1 MIAESRLKTPSPSRR
16 LCTRAGI
23 ATLKIIL
30 LIPVVITLLVMVL
43 EVANLWI
50 ARVEF
55 ENALES
61 AALAAA
67 KDWGDDHGAS
77 GTLTPR
83 EVGNEFAKSNT
94 VRKTGVNLSSIDP
107 SLNYDNSDPVNNPN
121 QNTTYPN
128 GVLLF
133 GAITDLDPQV
143 IFNAAVQPACGGGG
157 SLLFDVSEQG
167 NTGLDHAWGISFRA
181 TDDPTVNANLRVDRI
196 VIDLD
201 PSGTGTG
208 RFNFTSTAPVLSD
221 NSPQPAVRDSSSTDQ
236 DDNFGFD
243 LAPAAPVTQIAFTPT
258 TGTPTQLEI
267 TFSGSGSDAGF
278 SPGDRFRFGALVE
291 TLQGG
296 TYQQADGDDIGQL
309 SAKVSVYFSNGGV
322 PIATPSEGF
331 YFDNMT
337 RGLDGSNDCFNPA
350 TPFTDPLGNLHVLVH
365 GRQIAD
371 LPCPPTSSASNNGQ
385 SFVEVDGQAQTR
397 KFAVKVQGQ
406 IEVPMVISELFGCDF
421 GPFTI
426 QAEATAYYNCEE
438 RRPCLIRV
446 DQTLNVAPGS

>member
-1 MIAESRLKTPSPSRR
+1 MKTPSPSRR

-143 IFNAAVQPACGGGG
+143 IFNA
-157 SLLFDVSEQG
+157 
-167 NTGLDHAWGISFRA
+167 
-181 TDDPTVNANLRVDRI
+181 
-196 VIDLD
+196 
-201 PSGTGTG
+201 
-208 RFNFTSTAPVLSD
+208 
-221 NSPQPAVRDSSSTDQ
+221 
-236 DDNFGFD
+236 
-243 LAPAAPVTQIAFTPT
+243 
-258 TGTPTQLEI
+258 
-267 TFSGSGSDAGF
+267 
-278 SPGDRFRFGALVE
+278 
-291 TLQGG
+291 
-296 TYQQADGDDIGQL
+296 
-309 SAKVSVYFSNGGV
+309 
-322 PIATPSEGF
+322 
-331 YFDNMT
+331 
-337 RGLDGSNDCFNPA
+337 
-350 TPFTDPLGNLHVLVH
+350 
-365 GRQIAD
+365 
-371 LPCPPTSSASNNGQ
+371 
-385 SFVEVDGQAQTR
+385 
-397 KFAVKVQGQ
+397 
-406 IEVPMVISELFGCDF
+406 
-421 GPFTI
+421 
-426 QAEATAYYNCEE
+426 
-438 RRPCLIRV
+438 
-446 DQTLNVAPGS
+446 